1 MKRRGSIGGT
11 YVLLRSDLLPKS
23 WSQFMASTT
32 KKSLSGMFSERNAD
46 IAAYGAIVLAVI
58 VFFADA
64 LFGGKNFL
72 SDGDNVAFYSFVP
85 YLDAAK
91 QSGEFPLWMPYI
103 FSGMPSLA
111 SFLAAGERH
120 WDFLGALIFSL
131 PRAIGDVFNNDTARL
146 ATWYTIYGW
155 GVYTLM
161 RVKGHTRTIGSFSA
175 LAAIFSTF
183 VIVWV
188 MIGHSTKPVSLA
200 TLPWILLALERLRER
215 FTLANLFLL
224 ILPLIVLVTATH
236 PQMMFYVGCATALYL
251 LVEVVTRVITK
262 QGWMNVLKA
271 AGGLAVAGAIAI
283 GTHADMFLATREYT
297 PQSTRGSAPLV
308 QSDKNKI
315 DQTGGNDYEY
325 ATNWSFSP
333 AEMATFFIPNYFGF
347 GNTSVKVPG
356 QAKEQRTNLYWGQMP
371 FTDAANYMG
380 IGVLLL
386 ALIGAWNY
394 RKDPFVIFLIALST
408 FSLLLSFGKNM
419 PVLYT
424 IFYDVVPAF
433 NKFRAPSMAL
443 CLLQFAVPVLAGY
456 GIASV
461 FAWGSLATKVSKK
474 KGLIVGG
481 ISIAVFAIM
490 FLFSS
495 DEADY
500 KKQVSDAVTEK
511 QAGRSEQ
518 GVSPQYL
525 QIVYNEMKSDATTS
539 GLILLAFGGL
549 VLLVARGTIKP
560 NVAIA
565 LFLVLLIGDLWR
577 VDKRPYEPKKGSPEK
592 NVFAKNDIVDFIKR
606 DAGVFRICDLSNTP
620 TPNWWAYHFVEN
632 IHGYSSAKLRVYQD
646 VLDVAGPGPGREP
659 VPGNSNI
666 LNPFLWNL
674 LNVKYIVSSQPLFQG
689 VEPAFRS
696 QETGALVYINGDVL
710 PRAWFVD
717 TVRVESNKRALLE
730 KLRDGTFNART
741 TAFVE
746 SEFEGKSALG
756 TDSAAFATVA
766 AKSNQHLA
774 VSTSSQATQLLVVSE
789 VFYDEWHAYVD
800 GTEVPM
806 IKTDFVLRGVS
817 VPAGKHTVE
826 FRFISPAFEQGRT
839 ISLAANVSALLIGL
853 AGLGLWY
860 RKRKVAAA
868 V

>member
-1 MKRRGSIGGT
+1 M
-11 YVLLRSDLLPKS
+11 
-23 WSQFMASTT
+23 
-32 KKSLSGMFSERNAD
+32 N
-46 IAAYGAIVLAVI
+46 IAAYGAILLSVI

-85 YLDAAK
+85 YLNAAK

-111 SFLAAGERH
+111 SFLAAGDRT
-120 WDFLGALIFSL
+120 WDFLGGLIFSL
-131 PRAIGDVFNNDTARL
+131 PRALGDLFGNDTARL
-146 ATWYTIYGW
+146 AMWYTMYGW

-161 RVKGHTRTIGSFSA
+161 RVKGHLRTVSVFSA
-175 LAAIFSTF
+175 LGAIFSTF
-183 VIVWV
+183 VIVWI

-236 PQMMFYVGCATALYL
+236 PQMMFYIGCGTALYL
-251 LVEVVTRVITK
+251 LVELVTRTITK
-262 QGWMNVLKA
+262 NGWMNVLKA
-271 AGGLAVAGAIAI
+271 GGGLAIAGAIAL
-283 GTHADMFLATREYT
+283 GTHADMFMATREYT

-308 QSDKNKI
+308 QSDKNQI

-333 AEMATFFIPNYFGF
+333 GETITFLIPSYYGF
-347 GNTSVKVPG
+347 GNTSIKVPG

-386 ALIGAWNY
+386 AIIGAWNF
-394 RKDPFVIFLIALST
+394 RKDPFVIFLIALSA
-408 FSLLLSFGKNM
+408 FSLFLSFGKNM
-419 PVLYT
+419 PALYK
-424 IFYDVVPAF
+424 IFYDFVPAF

-461 FAWGSLATKVSKK
+461 FSWSKDVSKETK
-474 KGLIVGG
+474 RKGLIVGAASLG
-481 ISIAVFAIM
+481 VFVIM
-490 FLFSS
+490 FFMGTSEDGYKAS
-495 DEADY
+495 VTDAMKAKSKEAAD
-500 KKQVSDAVTEK
+500 
-511 QAGRSEQ
+511 Q
-518 GVSPQYL
+518 GVSPQFL
-525 QIVYNEMKSDATTS
+525 DVVYNEMQSDATTS

-549 VLLVARGTIKP
+549 ILLVARGTLKP
-560 NVAIA
+560 NIAIA
-565 LFLVLLIGDLWR
+565 LFLVLLVADLWR

-592 NVFAKNDIVDFIKR
+592 NVFAKTDVVDFIKR
-606 DAGVFRICDLSNTP
+606 DAGVFRICDLSRSP
-620 TPNWWAYHFVEN
+620 TPNWWAYHFIEN
-632 IHGYSSAKLRVYQD
+632 VHGYSSAKLRVYQD
-646 VLDVAGPGPGREP
+646 LLDVAAPGAGQESA
-659 VPGNSNI
+659 PGNSMV

-674 LNVKYIVSSQPLFQG
+674 LNVKYIIASQPIYQG

-696 QETGALVYINGDVL
+696 QETGAMVYVNQDVL

-717 TVRVESNKRALLE
+717 SVLVETDKSAMLL

-741 TAFVE
+741 VAYVE
-746 SEFEGKSALG
+746 VDFDGRTKLAADRSSSAQI
-756 TDSAAFATVA
+756 TNKA
-766 AKSNQHLA
+766 NQHLA
-774 VSTSSQATQLLVVSE
+774 IATNSQKQQLLVVSE

-800 GTEVPM
+800 GKEVPM

-826 FRFISPAFEQGRT
+826 FKYSSPSFEQGRT
-839 ISLAANVSALLIGL
+839 ISLASNTAALLIGL
-853 AGLGLWY
+853 VGLGLWY
-860 RKRKVAAA
+860 RKKKTVGI